1 MRHILRFVPRITDAL
16 MRMQETQRMELID
29 LNDAPND
36 EITYLV
42 SGRKL
47 SFLRVLTI
55 NERTQR

>member
-1 MRHILRFVPRITDAL
+1 